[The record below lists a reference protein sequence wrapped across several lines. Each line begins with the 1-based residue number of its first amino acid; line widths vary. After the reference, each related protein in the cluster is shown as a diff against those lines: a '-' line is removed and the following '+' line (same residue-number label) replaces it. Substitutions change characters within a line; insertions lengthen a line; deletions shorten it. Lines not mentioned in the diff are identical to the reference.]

1 MSEARLRAVVL
12 AVSSTIVE
20 HAEELTALDAA
31 IGDGDHGVNM
41 RRGAAAVVAELEAIV
56 AKPLPE
62 ALKTIGTRL
71 VMTVGGASGPLYG
84 TLCLAL
90 GKQLS
95 GTPDDF
101 AGALRR
107 AVDAVAARGK
117 SRYGQKTLLDV
128 LYPIVDA
135 VEARRTLPETV
146 AVAHAAAAETRD
158 RKALRGRASF
168 LGDRSIGH
176 VDPGARSSALIVE
189 AIAGA
194 LL

>member
-1 MSEARLRAVVL
+1 MPLG
-12 AVSSTIVE
+12 SSKSSQGDLGACGLQRVQE
-20 HAEELTALDAA
+20 KAGHRHGSYTA
-31 IGDGDHGVNM
+31 GDGCDPCTLWGHLTEVH
-41 RRGAAAVVAELEAIV
+41 VAG
-56 AKPLPE
+56 E
-62 ALKTIGTRL
+62 ALSPFPGW
-71 VMTVGGASGPLYG
+71 
-84 TLCLAL
+84 
-90 GKQLS
+90 
-95 GTPDDF
+95 
-101 AGALRR
+101 
-107 AVDAVAARGK
+107 
-117 SRYGQKTLLDV
+117 
-128 LYPIVDA
+128 IVDA